1 MGGSAVNKIRSGELI
16 GSWLFYVMS
25 LITIFAPCLYKSVFA
40 RSIFE
45 LEATVDGQT
54 ETESFDNI
62 FDFIRGLDTGEI
74 KSLIPTY
81 TDTSSLN
88 AVLDIRGLKATGR
101 FRENSPTLV
110 LDIPSIRIHE
120 VFRGETRDD
129 SVDLFV
135 DWLKKEGGGT
145 LSKLMRGFIAET
157 PNDPIAG
164 NPHSLMANLVS
175 ADFDRAFSTSTT
187 GEIETTE
194 TTTTGTSKEGVS
206 EETPKEI
213 TYSNLMALSPRFG
226 SLRQGDLDNRQIT
239 LPLSYTIRFNSDPRY
254 KLTFS
259 MPITWIE
266 VDGANSYSAALGVGF
281 TFPVMDRWSLTPAVN
296 YGGVGSLDLG
306 SLAQIVSGSLTSI
319 YSIPINKYTI
329 RIGNM
334 GGYYRT
340 LELPFDFS
348 GFDPGLL
355 DPNIGNTV
363 FRNGVMVS
371 IPTESL
377 LKNTAL
383 ELFFADTRYFG
394 SALFIDNYQEI
405 GFAYGFNKTERK
417 TIKDKI
423 KNYLKDLRGGATYLY
438 ADESEGYTVNFGY
451 TF

>member
-1 MGGSAVNKIRSGELI
+1 MGGSAVKKISSGELI
-16 GSWLFYVMS
+16 GGWLFCVIS

-54 ETESFDNI
+54 ETEGFDNI
-62 FDFIRGLDTGEI
+62 FDFVRGFDTSE
-74 KSLIPTY
+74 LTDLFPNY
-81 TDTSSLN
+81 TDASS
-88 AVLDIRGLKATGR
+88 VSSILDIRGLQAKAR
-101 FRENSPTLV
+101 FRANSSILTW
-110 LDIPSIRIHE
+110 DIPSLKIHE
-120 VFRGETRDD
+120 TFKGKTRDE

-135 DWLKKEGGGT
+135 DWLKGEGEGA
-145 LSKLMRGFIAET
+145 LSKLMRGFAAKT
-157 PNDPIAG
+157 PNDPVAG

-175 ADFDRAFSTSTT
+175 TDFDRAFNNSTT

-194 TTTTGTSKEGVS
+194 TTTTEASREGVS

-259 MPITWIE
+259 MPITWVEIA
-266 VDGANSYSAALGVGF
+266 GANSYSAGLGVGF

-306 SLAQIVSGSLTSI
+306 SLAQIISGSLTSI
-319 YSIPINKYTI
+319 YSIPVNKYTI

-340 LELPFDFS
+340 LELPFEFG
-348 GFDPGLL
+348 GFNAGLL

-417 TIKDKI
+417 TVKDKI
-423 KNYLKDLRGGATYLY
+423 KNCLKDFRGGATYLY
-438 ADESEGYTVNFGY
+438 ANESEGYTVNFGY